1 MKQLYISALLTVGL
15 SISAL
20 AVQTTPKDTSG
31 NSLEP
36 LYAGVKTCEITNS
49 TGTAALLCATGSGI
63 VLDVYAS
70 SVAATD
76 TIVFRDSATANTS
89 STVLLEVTQA
99 NLAARHIYPRFNNG
113 LSANC
118 IVAPTAAGTNT
129 SRPNW
134 TIVYTQDTK

>member
-1 MKQLYISALLTVGL
+1 MKQLYLSSLLVVGL

-20 AVQTTPKDTSG
+20 AVQTVPKDTSG
-31 NSLEP
+31 NGLEP
-36 LYAGVKTCEITNS
+36 LYAGVKTCEIANS

-63 VLDVYAS
+63 ILDIYAS

-76 TIVFRDSATANTS
+76 SIVFRDSATANTS
-89 STVLLEVTQA
+89 STVLLAVTQA

-118 IVAPTAAGTNT
+118 LVSPGASAAG

-134 TIVYTQDTK
+134 TIVYTQDMK